1 MKLLKY
7 LGYLYTQYSLKKAL
21 KGRHKGDSGI
31 LCSESAEFRRYY
43 IKK

>member
-7 LGYLYTQYSLKKAL
+7 IGYLYTQYHLNKAL
-21 KGRHKGDSGI
+21 KARKNGKSGM

-43 IKK
+43 IK